1 MNIRQ
6 REKYNT
12 DRRNIESRKT
22 VKLLISNPVAGCCTL
37 DLCRPVPSCEL
48 VRKMAGPPDFR
59 ENICQAGTLKPG
71 NCHHDRFPF
80 FFYER
85 DSFNWSGID

>member
-1 MNIRQ
+1 M
-6 REKYNT
+6 
-12 DRRNIESRKT
+12 
-22 VKLLISNPVAGCCTL
+22 AGCCTL

-80 FFYER
+80 FFTKETVLI
-85 DSFNWSGID
+85 GLKLIDWWEKFTDEIF